1 MLKNSIYVQHIIFYG
16 KTNDNM
22 INNNATLI
30 QK

>member
-1 MLKNSIYVQHIIFYG
+1 MLKNSTYVQHIIFYG
-16 KTNDNM
+16 KTNDM